1 MLKKILK
8 VHKLNPFPRSA
19 VLKIVHAGGNVEC
32 YYMAITAARIMEKYP
47 KVLLARPEVFRRP
60 WDSVVRPDEILTPGQ
75 KFFIVPRRTEE
86 AIGKD

>member
-1 MLKKILK
+1 
-8 VHKLNPFPRSA
+8 
-19 VLKIVHAGGNVEC
+19 
-32 YYMAITAARIMEKYP
+32 MAITAARIMEKYP
-47 KVLLARPEVFRRP
+47 KFLLARPEVFRWP

>member
-1 MLKKILK
+1 
-8 VHKLNPFPRSA
+8 
-19 VLKIVHAGGNVEC
+19 
-32 YYMAITAARIMEKYP
+32 MAITAARIMEKYP

-75 KFFIVPRRTEE
+75 KFFVVPRRTEE